1 MSRYVASVSK
11 CESIVDSWPDT
22 LRWVALRCI
31 ARVCVQAVKRERFPT
46 PRYVE
51 CDQGTSQARFV
62 SAIVDPSV
70 THMSMNQAGGEA
82 VLTEDVNL
90 EVFMEHLKKLAVQS

>member
-1 MSRYVASVSK
+1 
-11 CESIVDSWPDT
+11 
-22 LRWVALRCI
+22 
-31 ARVCVQAVKRERFPT
+31 VKRDRFPT

-70 THMSMNQAGGEA
+70 THMSMNQAGEA

-90 EVFMEHLKKLAVQS
+90 EVFMDHLKKLAVQS